1 MQNRTYAELFD
12 LIKSLA
18 GVNEFTTEETNY
30 IRNFVNR
37 RFRQAFDASDWWAR
51 YLIVGEARTATNGI
65 VPIQEGSKTTIGE
78 FLRIHRDKP
87 FEKNSTLE
95 YDFYVDFSG
104 AHIINQVG
112 GTDQTGDVYVTYK
125 RQFTPVLGYASS
137 PNVQSVPGEF
147 FYFIA
152 HASYADFL
160 RMDGQTEK
168 AIAEENI
175 ANQHLDDELGKA
187 SIIAN
192 TNMVGKKISTYVNR
206 QSR

>member
-18 GVNEFTTEETNY
+18 GVNEFTTEEDSY

-65 VPIQEGSKTTIGE
+65 IPTQEGSKTTIGE
-78 FLRIHRDKP
+78 FLRIHRNKP
-87 FEKNSTLE
+87 FDRNSTLE
-95 YDFYVDFSG
+95 YDFYVDFFG
-104 AHIINQVG
+104 ANIINQIG

-125 RQFTPVLGYASS
+125 RQFSPVLGFASQ
-137 PNVQSVPGEF
+137 PNVQNVPMEF

-168 AIAEENI
+168 AIVEEQIAE
-175 ANQHLDDELGKA
+175 QHLDDSLGKA

-192 TNMVGKKISTYVNR
+192 TNTVGKKISTYVNR